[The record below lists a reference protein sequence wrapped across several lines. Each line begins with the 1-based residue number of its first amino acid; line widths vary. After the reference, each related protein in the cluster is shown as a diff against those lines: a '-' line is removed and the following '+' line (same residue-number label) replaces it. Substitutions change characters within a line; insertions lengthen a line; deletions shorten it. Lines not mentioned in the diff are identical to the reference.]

1 MKRRSRLHKP
11 SAEAAGGG
19 DAAALKEEAAFLS
32 ADHDGIAVQQAVL
45 AGGTER
51 ADVFNPENA
60 PVRPGNGPGQ
70 HITGGVKIGRD
81 LDVNPVRHDT
91 DILSIHKIKS
101 Q

>member
-1 MKRRSRLHKP
+1 MKQRSRLHKP

-81 LDVNPVRHDT
+81 LDVNPVRHKKPP
-91 DILSIHKIKS
+91 LLIHNS
-101 Q
+101 